1 MRINVKALLPF
12 IITVLFLVIF
22 ILSTVTQIASHIKLG
37 LDLKGGFEILYQV
50 KPVDSKE
57 KVTKELLLAT
67 ERMIEKRINISKVA
81 EPDITIEGSDRI
93 RVKLAGVKDQTKLR
107 ELINQPAY
115 LTFKDEQGRIV
126 LDGQELSPNGASI
139 GYDQLNHPEIIVK
152 FKDPAKLK
160 DVTAENLGKPLS
172 IMLDDKEISAPIV
185 RSIISDGTSA
195 ISSENL
201 DSATEMKDLLNAGSL
216 PAQLIEKQVNSVS
229 ASLGGEALHR
239 TLFAGYAAL
248 ALIILFMLIT
258 YRLSGLIANL
268 TILGFVYICF
278 LLLDWMN
285 ATLTLSGIAGF
296 ILAIG
301 MAVDANIITYEKI
314 KEELMDGKSIRSAC
328 RNAAKSSFPTIVDAH
343 VTTLIAALVLM
354 LIGTNAVKGFAIVLM
369 MTIIVSL
376 FTNVF
381 GSRFLLWLL
390 LKNNVFQKASW
401 WFGIKSGQ
409 REINNFKRRPNIV
422 KRRNRYLV
430 FSTLILIL
438 GLTVILIRGLN
449 LGVDF
454 QSGTRLDVYVGAK
467 FENSDLTR
475 IIQEEI
481 PSVKMKP
488 VVKYGENG
496 TSATT
501 TFSRPIPIHQLN
513 AVENKLK
520 EQYGD
525 QVSKQEST
533 VDPMIA
539 NEMVKKA
546 GYAIL
551 IASVGIVLYTSIRF
565 HYLYGIACIIAL
577 FHDILLPIALFS
589 VFRLEID
596 LTFIAAI
603 LTIVGYSLNDTIVI
617 FDRIRTNLRKTTI
630 KSVSDLEEL
639 VNLSLW
645 QTMRRSI
652 YTVLTVFISA
662 VGLLWLGGEGI
673 HLFSLALIFGLV
685 SGAYSSIFIAAQT
698 WLMLYKRKFQY
709 EKAQ

>member
-1 MRINVKALLPF
+1 MHKNTKALLPF
-12 IITVLFLVIF
+12 IATVLFLVSF
-22 ILSTVTQIASHIKLG
+22 ILSTAPQIAGHIRLG

-50 KPVDSKE
+50 KPIASGQ

-67 ERMIEKRINISKVA
+67 ERMVEKRINISKVA
-81 EPDITIEGSDRI
+81 DPDITIEGSDRI
-93 RVKLAGVKDQTKLR
+93 RVKIAGIKDQTKLR
-107 ELINQPAY
+107 ELIGQPAY
-115 LTFKDEQGRIV
+115 LTFKDERGTVV
-126 LDGQELSPNGASI
+126 LDGHDLSPNGASI
-139 GYDQLNHPEIIVK
+139 GYDQLNHPKVVVK

-160 DVTAENLGKPLS
+160 DVTTANLGKPLS
-172 IMLDDKEISAPIV
+172 ILLDDKVVSSPV
-185 RSIISDGTSA
+185 VQNIISDGTSA
-195 ISSENL
+195 ISSANL

-216 PAQLIEKQVNSVS
+216 PAKLIEKQVNTIS
-229 ASLGGEALHR
+229 ASLGEEALHR
-239 TLFAGYAAL
+239 TLFAGYAAST
-248 ALIILFMLIT
+248 LILLFMLIT

-278 LLLDWMN
+278 VLLDWMN
-285 ATLTLSGIAGF
+285 AAMTLSGIAGF
-296 ILAIG
+296 ILAMG

-314 KEELMDGKSIRSAC
+314 KEELRDGKSLRSAC
-328 RNAAKSSFPTIVDAH
+328 RNGAKSSFSTIVDGH
-343 VTTLIAALVLM
+343 VTTLIAGLVLM
-354 LIGTNAVKGFAIVLM
+354 IIGTNAVKGFAIVLM

-376 FTNVF
+376 FTNVY

-390 LKNNVFQKASW
+390 LKDNVIRNTS
-401 WFGIKSGQ
+401 WFGVNSSR
-409 REINNFKRRPNIV
+409 RETKAWKPRLNIV
-422 KRRNRYLV
+422 KRRNRYLF

-438 GLTVILIRGLN
+438 GLIAILSRGLN

-454 QSGTRLDVYVGAK
+454 QSGTRLDLYVGSK
-467 FENSDLTR
+467 FETSEITT

-481 PSVKMKP
+481 PFVGMKP
-488 VVKYGENG
+488 IVKYGENG

-501 TFSRPIPIHQLN
+501 TFSKPLSAHQLD
-513 AVENKLK
+513 AVESKLK
-520 EQYGD
+520 AKYGD

-533 VDPMIA
+533 VDPVIA
-539 NEMVKKA
+539 QEMVKKA

-577 FHDILLPIALFS
+577 IHDILIPVALFS

-617 FDRIRTNLRKTTI
+617 FDRIRSNMRKTAV
-630 KSVSDLEEL
+630 KSIDELEEL

-645 QTMRRSI
+645 QTMRRSL

-662 VGLLWLGGEGI
+662 VGLLWLGGESI

-685 SGAYSSIFIAAQT
+685 SGAYSSIFIAAQI
-698 WLMLYKRKFQY
+698 WLILYKRKFQFV
-709 EKAQ
+709 QH